1 MIRRQPISTRPYPLV
16 PYTTLFRSSST
27 PTSNAASSAPRPSP
41 MPTSSPA
48 AARAAPATRANS
60 GPRARITSR
69 ATATL
74 CSSGSMFSAVP
85 ARQMK
90 QPRLDDEEEGN
101 GSEAADQARPIIA
114 EAEDDVEQ
122 DQHAQEHSRSAEAAP
137 IG

>member
-1 MIRRQPISTRPYPLV
+1 
-16 PYTTLFRSSST
+16 
-27 PTSNAASSAPRPSP
+27 
-41 MPTSSPA
+41 
-48 AARAAPATRANS
+48 
-60 GPRARITSR
+60 
-69 ATATL
+69 
-74 CSSGSMFSAVP
+74 MFSAVP

-137 IG
+137 IGAAMIADPEGTAADDPQDRGRRAGVEIGIASSRGRGGRDVYMSV